1 MSKVKVSIIVPVY
14 NQEKRIKGCLES
26 LKNLAFHDAEFL
38 IINDGSVDKTEE
50 VIGEFINKSQDSRF
64 KLLSKNNEGP
74 GAARNYG
81 IERARG
87 EYIWFIDGDDRI
99 EESSFLEDAINF
111 MKNNNLELLEFNFK
125 AQKKDAFLNSPI
137 QNTSKIV
144 PGIELF
150 SSEMKMTSAF
160 WLTVWHFIVRRSFI
174 LENEFR
180 FLKSSYAEDTLWSL
194 KLISKAAR
202 TAFFDRV
209 GYYYLYYPDTISHNL
224 SNLRK
229 SSKDTVEAVIDI
241 INYLK
246 KEKLDDKV
254 ESLREFI
261 AKLYVGA
268 VVQLTAI
275 DNNFELDKK
284 QLRNICKDVK
294 LKRNDFIK
302 KQLLLYTP
310 YFVRKKI
317 CRLIVRKFLNIDKEE
332 IK

>member
-50 VIGEFINKSQDSRF
+50 VISEFINKNQDTRF
-64 KLLSKNNEGP
+64 KLLNKNNEGP

-99 EESSFLEDAINF
+99 EEGSFLGDAINF
-111 MKNNNLELLEFNFK
+111 MESNNLELLEFNFK

-137 QNTSKIV
+137 KNTSKIV
-144 PGIELF
+144 SGIELF

-160 WLTVWHFIVRRSFI
+160 WLTVWHFIVRRSLI

-194 KLISKAAR
+194 KLISKATRA
-202 TAFFDRV
+202 AFFDRV

-229 SSKDTVEAVIDI
+229 SSKDTVKAVIDI
-241 INYLK
+241 IDYLK
-246 KEKLDDKV
+246 KEKLNDKA
-254 ESLREFI
+254 ESLKKFI

-284 QLRNICKDVK
+284 QLRSICKNVK

>member
-64 KLLSKNNEGP
+64 KLLSKNNEEP

-150 SSEMKMTSAF
+150 
-160 WLTVWHFIVRRSFI
+160 
-174 LENEFR
+174 
-180 FLKSSYAEDTLWSL
+180 
-194 KLISKAAR
+194 
-202 TAFFDRV
+202 
-209 GYYYLYYPDTISHNL
+209 P
-224 SNLRK
+224 RK
-229 SSKDTVEAVIDI
+229 
-241 INYLK
+241 
-246 KEKLDDKV
+246 
-254 ESLREFI
+254 
-261 AKLYVGA
+261 
-268 VVQLTAI
+268 
-275 DNNFELDKK
+275 
-284 QLRNICKDVK
+284 
-294 LKRNDFIK
+294 
-302 KQLLLYTP
+302 
-310 YFVRKKI
+310 
-317 CRLIVRKFLNIDKEE
+317 
-332 IK
+332 